1 MVVEYFKLD
10 KVFVQGT
17 TYSMPADRFY
27 VIRAIGTNATS
38 PVWLKIDGVDTGKII
53 SDVAPLHETT
63 SNLLGPM
70 NLGNLFYVVPPQK
83 TFTVEGPSGAKM
95 RCIGL
100 IGKLAP
106 GEGLPGDL
114 AGRFTEQG
122 KHYWTYDTASVQLAA
137 AGGSW
142 AKDAETEVYSRTP
155 KTIEEITFNNVVMAS
170 LANTAT
176 APAEGDVAVR
186 FFLDGS
192 PLDILT
198 TEPGK
203 KGVDLY
209 SMPKPPAGTTE
220 MVPFTLADKPIRVL
234 GDHTISIKAVNTSGA
249 AISASSTA
257 AMTFAVWAIIEYA
270 MKG

>member
-1 MVVEYFKLD
+1 MVEYFKLD
-10 KVFVQGT
+10 KIFVQGT

-27 VIRAIGTNATS
+27 VIKKVGTNATAA
-38 PVWLKIDGVDTGKII
+38 VWLKIDGVDTGKII
-53 SDVAPLHETT
+53 GDVAPLHVTS
-63 SNLLGPM
+63 SNLLGPLD
-70 NLGNLFYVVPPQK
+70 LGNLFYVVPPYK
-83 TFTVEGPSGAKM
+83 TFTVEGAAGAKI

-122 KHYWTYDTASVQLAA
+122 RRYLTYDTASATLAP

-142 AKDAETEVYSRTP
+142 VADAETEVYSRTP
-155 KTIEEITFNNVVMAS
+155 KTIEEITFNNVVMAL
-170 LANTAT
+170 LANNQTSVS
-176 APAEGDVAVR
+176 EGSVAVR

-192 PLDILT
+192 PLDVLT
-198 TEPGK
+198 VEPGQ
-203 KGVDLY
+203 KGVDY
-209 SMPKPPAGTTE
+209 FSMPKPPAGTTE

-234 GDHTISIKAVNTSGA
+234 GDHTVSIKAVNTSGA

-257 AMTFAVWAIIEYA
+257 AMTFAVWAVVEYA